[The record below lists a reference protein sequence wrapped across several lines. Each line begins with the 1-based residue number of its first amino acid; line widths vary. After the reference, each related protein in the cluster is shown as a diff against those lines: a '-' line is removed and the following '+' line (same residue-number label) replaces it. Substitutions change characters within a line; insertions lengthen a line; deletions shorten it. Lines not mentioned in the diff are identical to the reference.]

1 MATKIR
7 RLTNF
12 QIADK
17 IDAMPDLPS
26 KMFPVLPT
34 DPSGEL
40 ADLAR
45 DLLSRSSVLSGIL
58 HPKTQEGVIELVRI
72 INSYYSN
79 LIEGNNTHPV
89 EIERA
94 MRADYSQDPAR
105 RNLQLESL
113 AHISCQRAVE
123 ELMADTPEAFDPT
136 TDGFL
141 SWVHHEFY
149 KLIPDEMR
157 WVTNEKTGEKV
168 EVIGGQFR
176 ERDVEVGR
184 HLPPEHTSLPMF
196 LARFHD
202 AYKTKTLHGLEPVI
216 AAAASHHRLVWIH
229 PFLDG
234 NARVARLFS
243 DTYLRSIPMPGYGL
257 WNVSRGLARG
267 KDKYMEAL
275 AVADA
280 GRRNDLDG
288 RGNLSNEGL
297 IFFCKF
303 FLLTCL
309 DQVEYMTSMLSLDGL
324 LGRILG
330 YVKLRELKMAP
341 APLPVQYPTLKV
353 EAAQILQEVLL
364 RGEMTRG
371 DAAAACPSPRMG
383 RDILA
388 QLLAEGLLVSS
399 SSKGPVR
406 MGFPTHAAGRFF
418 PDLFPMGA

>member
-1 MATKIR
+1 
-7 RLTNF
+7 
-12 QIADK
+12 
-17 IDAMPDLPS
+17 MPDLPS
-26 KMFPVLPT
+26 KMFPMFPA

-58 HPKTQEGVIELVRI
+58 HPKSQEGVVELVRI

-79 LIEGNNTHPV
+79 LIEGNSTHPV

-113 AHISCQRAVE
+113 AHISCQRTVE
-123 ELMADTPEAFDPT
+123 EVMANMPEAFDPT

-157 WVTNEKTGEKV
+157 WVANEKTGEKV
-168 EVIGGQFR
+168 EVICGQFR

-202 AYKTKTLHGLEPVI
+202 AYKTKTLHGLEPAI

-229 PFLDG
+229 PFQDG
-234 NARVARLFS
+234 NGRVARLFTDS
-243 DTYLRSIPMPGYGL
+243 YLRSIPMPGYGL

-280 GRRNDLDG
+280 RRRNDLDG

-324 LGRILG
+324 LERIHG

-341 APLPVQYPTLKV
+341 APLPDQYPTLKV
-353 EAAQILQEVLL
+353 EAAKILQAVLL

-406 MGFPTHAAGRFF
+406 MRFPTQAAGRFF
-418 PDLFPMGA
+418 PGLFPMGA

>member
-1 MATKIR
+1 
-7 RLTNF
+7 
-12 QIADK
+12 
-17 IDAMPDLPS
+17 MPDLPS
-26 KMFPVLPT
+26 KMFPMLPT

-40 ADLAR
+40 VDLAR
-45 DLLSRSSVLSGIL
+45 DLLSRSSILSGIL
-58 HPKTQEGVIELVRI
+58 HPKSQEGVVVLVRI

-79 LIEGNNTHPV
+79 LIEGNSTHPV

-105 RNLQLESL
+105 HNLQLESL
-113 AHISCQRAVE
+113 SHISCQRAIE
-123 ELMADTPEAFDPT
+123 ELMANLPEAFDPT

-141 SWVHHEFY
+141 LWVHREFY
-149 KLIPDEMR
+149 KLIPAEMR
-157 WVTNEKTGEKV
+157 WVVNEKTGEKA
-168 EVIGGQFR
+168 EVICGQFR
-176 ERDVEVGR
+176 ERDVEVGM
-184 HLPPEHTSLPMF
+184 HIAPEHTSLSMF

-202 AYKTKTLHGLEPVI
+202 AYKTKTLHGLDPVI

-234 NARVARLFS
+234 NGRVARLFT

-275 AVADA
+275 AVADV

-297 IFFCKF
+297 NFFCKF
-303 FLLTCL
+303 FLRVCL
-309 DQVEYMTSMLSLDGL
+309 DQVDYMTSMLSLDDL
-324 LGRILG
+324 LKRILG
-330 YVKLRELKMAP
+330 YVKLRELKMAL
-341 APLPVQYPTLKV
+341 APLPDQYPTLKV
-353 EAAQILQEVLL
+353 ETAQILQEVLL

-406 MGFPTHAAGRFF
+406 MGFPSHAAGHFF
-418 PDLFPMGA
+418 PDLFPLGA

>member
-1 MATKIR
+1 
-7 RLTNF
+7 
-12 QIADK
+12 
-17 IDAMPDLPS
+17 
-26 KMFPVLPT
+26 
-34 DPSGEL
+34 
-40 ADLAR
+40 
-45 DLLSRSSVLSGIL
+45 L
-58 HPKTQEGVIELVRI
+58 HPKSQEGVVELVRI

-79 LIEGNNTHPV
+79 LIEGNSTHPL

-113 AHISCQRAVE
+113 AHICCQRAVE
-123 ELMADTPEAFDPT
+123 ELMANMPVAFDST

-157 WVTNEKTGEKV
+157 WVANEKTGEKV

-184 HLPPEHTSLPMF
+184 HLPPEHTSLSMF
-196 LARFHD
+196 MARFHD

-234 NARVARLFS
+234 NGRVARLFT

-280 GRRNDLDG
+280 RRRNDLDG

-297 IFFCKF
+297 TFFCKF

-309 DQVEYMTSMLSLDGL
+309 DQVEYMTSMLSLDDL

-330 YVKLRELKMAP
+330 YVKLRELKMAS
-341 APLPVQYPTLKV
+341 APLPDQYPTLKV
-353 EAAQILQEVLL
+353 ETAQILQEVLL

-406 MGFPTHAAGRFF
+406 MGFPAHAAGRFF